1 MQAYLLP
8 AQGWLPY
15 GGSWLRFVFFQLGNL
30 MFAGFFVVGIFGLV
44 DGLHRG
50 RLDPVMGRLLI

>member
-1 MQAYLLP
+1 
-8 AQGWLPY
+8 
-15 GGSWLRFVFFQLGNL
+15 